1 MYKNRGHY
9 AQVKCRGK
17 QIRRSLGTNDLALAR
32 RVLANFKRDL
42 ELTDPT
48 LARRTLETHEGRF
61 LKKLSGAESTL
72 YCVARYDCAHGTPH
86 QDILGIK
93 GGTLAKQWFFDSS
106 RKEAFQNAI
115 SDFKANA
122 EEHIRFFREN

>member
-1 MYKNRGHY
+1 MPEKEFFVWLESALILAWHQTVGGETVSFRVVLL
-9 AQVKCRGK
+9 AEIEGK
-17 QIRRSLGTNDLALAR
+17 
-32 RVLANFKRDL
+32 V
-42 ELTDPT
+42 
-48 LARRTLETHEGRF
+48 
-61 LKKLSGAESTL
+61 

-106 RKEAFQNAI
+106 RKEVFQNAI
-115 SDFKANA
+115 SDFKTNA